1 MTESRLRRKRIQ
13 KEDKMKKWRRSIEL
27 SKENKEPHDNWAS
40 KKRAEIKN
48 LRKAS
53 KVEEV
58 KPVVK

>member
-1 MTESRLRRKRIQ
+1 
-13 KEDKMKKWRRSIEL
+13 MKKWRRSIEL
-27 SKENKEPHDNWAS
+27 TKEYKELYDNWAS

-53 KVEEV
+53 KVEGV